1 MSKPTAQQI
10 IEDHSTIIV
19 TALEDYREWWSGDA
33 GDAEVVA
40 QIDEAIDAI
49 NGFDGTAPSYLSLA
63 HDHAILAPPS
73 SNAKVSAEDSTLV
86 ATPPFYTHPDSNAFI
101 SWD

>member
-10 IEDHSTIIV
+10 IEEHSTIIV
-19 TALEDYREWWSGDA
+19 TALEDYREWWSNND
-33 GDAEVVA
+33 DAEVVA
-40 QIDEAIDAI
+40 QIDSAIDAI
-49 NGFDGTAPSYLSLA
+49 NGF
-63 HDHAILAPPS
+63 
-73 SNAKVSAEDSTLV
+73 SAVDTTPV

>member
-10 IEDHSTIIV
+10 IEDYGYIIL
-19 TALEDYREWWSGDA
+19 TALEDYREWWSSENSEERGLI
-33 GDAEVVA
+33 EL
-40 QIDEAIDAI
+40 IDSAIDAI
-49 NGFDGTAPSYLSLA
+49 NGF
-63 HDHAILAPPS
+63 
-73 SNAKVSAEDSTLV
+73 SAEDSTLV

>member
-10 IEDHSTIIV
+10 IEEHSTIIV
-19 TALEDYREWWSGDA
+19 TALEDYREWWSNND
-33 GDAEVVA
+33 DAEVVA

-49 NGFDGTAPSYLSLA
+49 NGF
-63 HDHAILAPPS
+63 
-73 SNAKVSAEDSTLV
+73 SAEDSTPV

>member
-10 IEDHSTIIV
+10 IEEHSTIIV
-19 TALEDYREWWSGDA
+19 TALEDYREWWSNND
-33 GDAEVVA
+33 DAEVVA

-49 NGFDGTAPSYLSLA
+49 NGF
-63 HDHAILAPPS
+63 
-73 SNAKVSAEDSTLV
+73 NAEDSTLV

>member
-10 IEDHSTIIV
+10 IEEHSTIIV
-19 TALEDYREWWSGDA
+19 TALEDYREWWSNND
-33 GDAEVVA
+33 DAEVVA
-40 QIDEAIDAI
+40 EIDSAIDAI
-49 NGFDGTAPSYLSLA
+49 NGF
-63 HDHAILAPPS
+63 
-73 SNAKVSAEDSTLV
+73 SAVDTTLV

>member
-10 IEDHSTIIV
+10 IEEHSTIIV

-40 QIDEAIDAI
+40 QIDSAIDAI
-49 NGFDGTAPSYLSLA
+49 SGF
-63 HDHAILAPPS
+63 
-73 SNAKVSAEDSTLV
+73 SAEDSTVV

>member
-10 IEDHSTIIV
+10 IEEHSTIIV
-19 TALEDYREWWSGDA
+19 TALEDYREWWSNND
-33 GDAEVVA
+33 DAEVVA

-49 NGFDGTAPSYLSLA
+49 NGF
-63 HDHAILAPPS
+63 
-73 SNAKVSAEDSTLV
+73 SAVDTTLV

>member
-10 IEDHSTIIV
+10 IEEHSTIIV
-19 TALEDYREWWSGDA
+19 TALEDYREWWSNND
-33 GDAEVVA
+33 DAEVVA
-40 QIDEAIDAI
+40 EIDSAIDAI
-49 NGFDGTAPSYLSLA
+49 NGF
-63 HDHAILAPPS
+63 
-73 SNAKVSAEDSTLV
+73 SAEDSALV